1 MPVQHRGE
9 ETRQRILAAGLDAFA
24 RYGYSATGVAEIC
37 RRAGV
42 TKGAFYHH
50 FPSKQAVFLEML
62 ERWLG
67 GIEQRLHSIRS
78 GDETVPQEL
87 DHMAAMIGEVFSE
100 AGGKLSIFLE
110 FLIEAGHSPTI
121 WQATVVPLRQYRA
134 YFAGLLQE
142 GIDEGSLQ
150 AVDPTLAS
158 NVLLSFATGLLA
170 LGLLD
175 PESEEWGDVAQRGI
189 GLLLD
194 GLRQR

>member
-1 MPVQHRGE
+1 MPAQHRGK
-9 ETRQRILAAGLDAFA
+9 ETRERILAAALDAFA
-24 RYGYSATGVAEIC
+24 RYGYAATGVAEIC

-50 FPSKQAVFLEML
+50 FPTKQAVFLEML

-67 GIEQRLHSIRS
+67 RIEERLRSIHS
-78 GDETVPQEL
+78 GEETVPQEL
-87 DHMAAMIGEVFSE
+87 NYMAAMVREVFHE

-134 YFAGLLQE
+134 YFAGLVQE
-142 GIDEGSLQ
+142 GVDEGSLQ
-150 AVDPTLAS
+150 AADPSLAG

-175 PESEEWGDVAQRGI
+175 PDGEDWGDVAQRGI
-189 GLLLD
+189 GLLLE
-194 GLRQR
+194 GLGKR